1 MRVNIGESPTCM
13 YLTKTVASKPMAL
26 PLVLRGVTSD
36 VRMMYILYLQMTRM
50 YIDVVEVVNTL
61 SINVYCGIE
70 QFVNST

>member
-1 MRVNIGESPTCM
+1 
-13 YLTKTVASKPMAL
+13 MAL